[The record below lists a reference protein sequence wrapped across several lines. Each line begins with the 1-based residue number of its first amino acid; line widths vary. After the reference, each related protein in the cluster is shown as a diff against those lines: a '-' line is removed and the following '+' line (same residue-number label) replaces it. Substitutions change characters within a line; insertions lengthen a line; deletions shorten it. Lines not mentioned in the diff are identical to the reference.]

1 MKWISF
7 ITLFTFLSLTLEA
20 AVIKGKVT
28 DTKGEP
34 LPFASVY
41 LKGTTKGTTTNVDGN
56 YQFELP
62 EGKHI
67 VVCQYVGFQKE
78 ELEITLSTNP
88 LTHNFKLKPN
98 ETSLKEVVVK
108 QGENPALA
116 IIKKTIKKRSYYNKK
131 LDGFSAEAYIK
142 GNIKLDDV
150 AKSGFIMNMLGE
162 GKSKNKKDSSKTDD
176 NLLEDQKG
184 IIFLSESIS
193 EIAYKRPDK
202 LKTIVK
208 SSRVSGSSQSYGLNE
223 PILINLYENNVQ
235 ISSQISPRGFISP
248 IAETAL
254 LNYKYE
260 LLSAYIEDGKLIN
273 RIKVIPRRKFEPL
286 FSGIID
292 IIENEWRLHA
302 VDLLVDKDHQLD
314 MIDTLFIKQLF
325 VPVKDI
331 LMVKD
336 QSFKVKLKL
345 FGFGFTGNFV
355 QTFSEYELNYD
366 PKKYFNKYEKEY
378 TAEAL
383 THTAGYWDTIRPVPL
398 DEDEKRDYVKKDS
411 IQQVEKS
418 KKDSVVVSKNTLKSV
433 VFRGFVKRW
442 PKKASLKVDPIIGIN
457 NFNWNTAEGLNY
469 SLAVRFRRILDED
482 RSILTKVSTRYG
494 VSNKQFNAKVGLFYN
509 YGKTNKSTLSIQ
521 GGRYVF
527 QYNNEEPVDL
537 LVNSLY
543 TLFYGRNYLKIY
555 QSIFAQVQYNY
566 RHISGFQF
574 NSLLSYQDR
583 YALPNTEFF
592 SFRNNDVQFTANY
605 PTELLRNEI
614 PNHQALIWKSK
625 ISYQPGRKYIK
636 YPDRI
641 ESTASKYPTFGAGF
655 TIAKMIFG
663 SDVDFSKWEASM
675 TDDMNFNLL
684 GQLNYRIKVGGF
696 LSNQESTIIDYTHFN
711 GNQIVLASPYLNS
724 FQLAS
729 YYANSNTE
737 RFYTT
742 IHAEHHFYGLLTNK
756 IPLFRRLKWYLV
768 AASNMY
774 YVIRTNNYIEVSA
787 GLENIG
793 FKLFRFIRVDGVVGY
808 SNLTN
813 PVYGVRIGVNSSVF
827 SIGRGDD

>member
-1 MKWISF
+1 MKY
-7 ITLFTFLSLTLEA
+7 LLSLLLIFLTAATYA
-20 AVIKGKVT
+20 AVLKGKVT

-62 EGKHI
+62 EGKHL

-78 ELEITLSTNP
+78 ELEVTLGQSP
-88 LTHNFKLKPN
+88 LTHHFKLKPN

-116 IIKKTIKKRSYYNKK
+116 IIKKTIKKRSFYNKQ
-131 LDGFSAEAYIK
+131 LDGFRAEAYIK

-162 GKSKNKKDSSKTDD
+162 GKSKNKKDTNNTDD
-176 NLLEDQKG
+176 KLLEDQKG
-184 IIFLSESIS
+184 IIFLSESVS

-208 SSRVSGSSQSYGLNE
+208 SSRVSGSSQSYGLSE
-223 PILINLYENNVQ
+223 PLLINLYDNNVQ

-248 IAETAL
+248 IAETAM

-286 FSGIID
+286 FSGIIE

-314 MIDTLFIKQLF
+314 MIDTMFIKQLF
-325 VPVKDI
+325 VPVKEV

-355 QTFSEYELNYD
+355 QTFSDYELNYD
-366 PKKYFNKYEKEY
+366 PKKYFNKFEKEY

-383 THTAGYWDTIRPVPL
+383 KHTAGYWDTIRPIPL

-411 IQQVEKS
+411 IQKVDES
-418 KKDSVVVSKNTLKSV
+418 KKDSVVVSKNTFKSV
-433 VFRGFVKRW
+433 VFRGYVKRW
-442 PKKASLKVDPIIGIN
+442 SKKRSLQVDPIIGLN

-469 SLAVRFRRILDED
+469 SLAFRLRKRWNED
-482 RSILTKVSTRYG
+482 RSLMSKVSMRYG
-494 VSNKQFNAKVGLFYN
+494 VSNKQFNAKIGLFYS
-509 YGKTNKSTLSIQ
+509 YGKTNKSTLSLQ

-527 QYNNEEPVDL
+527 QFNNEEPVDPL
-537 LVNSLY
+537 INSVY

-555 QSIFAQVQYNY
+555 QAAFAQVQYNF
-566 RHISGFQF
+566 RHVSGFQF
-574 NSLLSYQDR
+574 STLLNYQNRFSLN
-583 YALPNTEFF
+583 NTEFF
-592 SFRNNDVQFTANY
+592 SFRKNDVQFTANY
-605 PTELLRNEI
+605 PTELLQREI
-614 PNHQALIWKSK
+614 PNHQALLWKSK
-625 ISYQPGRKYIK
+625 LSYQPGRKYIK

-641 ESTASKYPTFGAGF
+641 ISTSSKYPTFGVGF
-655 TIAKMIFG
+655 TLAKMILG
-663 SDVDFSKWEASM
+663 SDVDYSKWEASM

-684 GQLNYRIKVGGF
+684 GQLNYRIKIGGF
-696 LSNQESTIIDYTHFN
+696 LSNQISTVIDYTHFN
-711 GNQIVLASPYLNS
+711 GNQIILASPYLNS

-742 IHAEHHFYGLLTNK
+742 VHAEHHFYGLLTNK

-774 YVIRTNNYIEVSA
+774 YVNRNNNYIEASA

-793 FKLFRFIRVDGVVGY
+793 FKLFRFMRVDGVVGY
-808 SNLTN
+808 SNLAR

-827 SIGRGDD
+827 SIGRGED